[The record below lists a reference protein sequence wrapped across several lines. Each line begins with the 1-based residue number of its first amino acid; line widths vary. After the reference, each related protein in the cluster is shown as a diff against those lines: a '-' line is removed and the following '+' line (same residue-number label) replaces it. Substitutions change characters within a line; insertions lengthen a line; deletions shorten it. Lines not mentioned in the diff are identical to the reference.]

1 MAYQIFSER
10 LSGVEYLIGYE
21 GNAFASTGNVKNDLL
36 GITSVHP
43 MREEAVIEFLE
54 KTGNDW
60 AVIERLIE
68 DGALVEMEYQ
78 GKKFYMRK
86 LPDRAQVKSS
96 RGSGLTERGNKQV
109 L

>member
-1 MAYQIFSER
+1 MAYQVFSER

-43 MREEAVIEFLE
+43 MREEVVIEFLE

-60 AVIERLIE
+60 AVIERLK
-68 DGALVEMEYQ
+68 G
-78 GKKFYMRK
+78 YMK
-86 LPDRAQVKSS
+86 VVTHYNEEIILKVA
-96 RGSGLTERGNKQV
+96 
-109 L
+109 

>member
-1 MAYQIFSER
+1 MASQVFSER

-21 GNAFASTGNVKNDLL
+21 GNAFAFTGNVKNDLL
-36 GITSVHP
+36 GITSVHS

-68 DGALVEMEYQ
+68 DGALVELEYQ

-96 RGSGLTERGNKQV
+96 RESGLAEGESKQI

>member
-1 MAYQIFSER
+1 MAYQVFSER

-43 MREEAVIEFLE
+43 MREEAVIDFLE

-60 AVIERLIE
+60 VVIERLK
-68 DGALVEMEYQ
+68 G
-78 GKKFYMRK
+78 YMK
-86 LPDRAQVKSS
+86 VVTHYNEEIILKVA
-96 RGSGLTERGNKQV
+96 
-109 L
+109 